1 MTQRLTSTQVCKY
14 EGGGAGT
21 PPTKVQYSEEIFD
34 YEGVIKH
41 DGQTY
46 IVAAPAPTNFEKGKV
61 LHAGVNYANE
71 GFTYW
76 DEPEANYDGTI
87 KQDNFLRG
95 AKSHSTNKI
104 VVAVFKLTPIKSK
117 RGDLEVDV
125 YPSKIIGS
133 FDCYPFENFRSLTV
147 MPLYDFNN
155 SLFNPTDETYSAFY
169 KPTSFSGLNPYCP
182 FHELTNSTTVASLLA
197 ITDPYR
203 NVGDYYN
210 TVNFTCKA
218 SDNLNPLVDSQIK
231 YIAIKGRELNS
242 GEVPP
247 QQSPCDCYGI
257 ANVNITSFYENTS
270 NTTTTNNE

>member
-1 MTQRLTSTQVCKY
+1 MTQRLTSTQICKY

-41 DGQTY
+41 DGKTY

-61 LHAGVNYANE
+61 LHAGVNYAGE

-87 KQDNFLRG
+87 KQDNFLRY
-95 AKSHSTNKI
+95 AKSHFSNYD
-104 VVAVFKLTPIKSK
+104 VVAVFKITPIKSK

-125 YPSKIIGS
+125 YPSKVIGS
-133 FDCYPFENFRSLTV
+133 FDCYPLENFRSLTV
-147 MPLYDFNN
+147 MPLYDFND
-155 SLFNPTDETYSAFY
+155 SLFDPNNETYSAFY
-169 KPTSFSGLNPYCP
+169 KPTTFSALNPYCP
-182 FHELTNSTTVASLLA
+182 FHESTNQTTVASLLA
-197 ITDPYR
+197 ITDKQR

-218 SDNLNPLVDSQIK
+218 SDNLNPLDQYQIK
-231 YIAIKGRELNS
+231 YIAIKGRGLNS

-247 QQSPCDCYGI
+247 RDSPCDCYGI